1 MRSRYRMTSLVDS
14 RAPDVNNL
22 HVSVREP
29 SRAEEFEA
37 ADVGHRRWK
46 TTRVRLGAA
55 SSNEDYLRQV
65 L

>member
-1 MRSRYRMTSLVDS
+1 MLSRHLRE
-14 RAPDVNNL
+14 PEVNNL
-22 HVSVREP
+22 HVSAREP
-29 SRAEEFEA
+29 SRAKEFEA

-55 SSNEDYLRQV
+55 SSNGDYLRQM